1 MATGEDIPRPRTSIS
16 TGQAQVQ
23 ETRKGS
29 PYIKCRNIVVEICRG
44 IPLRVPWGGRGGVAK
59 HEDAPTPPQDRGK
72 PSPYYTRD
80 WHSDFIVV

>member
-1 MATGEDIPRPRTSIS
+1 MAKGEDIPRPRTSIS

-44 IPLRVPWGGRGGVAK
+44 IPLRVPWGGAGRRG
-59 HEDAPTPPQDRGK
+59 Q
-72 PSPYYTRD
+72 TRRRP
-80 WHSDFIVV
+80 HPVPGQG